1 VRGSGET
8 ANGIGVRTSKELAPQ
23 QPGARTPVA
32 PVITPVT
39 TVIAAV
45 LAPVTPVVA
54 TVAATLAT
62 AE

>member
-1 VRGSGET
+1 VRGSGE
-8 ANGIGVRTSKELAPQ
+8 AAIGVGVRASKELAPQ

-32 PVITPVT
+32 PVIAPVT

-45 LAPVTPVVA
+45 LAPVAPVVA
-54 TVAATLAT
+54 PVAATFAN